1 MNRIIF
7 HMDMDQ
13 FFAAVEYCIHPN
25 LRGKPIVVGGNPFG
39 RGIVTT
45 ASYEARKYG
54 VRSGMATSE
63 AYKLCPQATFV
74 RPDHS
79 LYTEVS
85 RRIMELLLEFTDRV
99 EPVSVDEAYIDATGI
114 VWKEGGVEELAMKIK
129 RRIFQREH
137 ITATIGA
144 GPNRLVAK
152 MASGMNKPDGL
163 TYIPAERVEQVFRP
177 LPVGDLYGV
186 GKATERILESFGIR
200 TAGQLADFPAELLR
214 RRFGKWGDEL
224 GRLARGEGSD
234 EVHIPEEHPQ
244 EKSMGHDHTFGKDV
258 TDPVALLG
266 RLHLLC
272 ERASRRLR
280 IANLL
285 GRVVSV
291 KIRYKGFETTLHGCT
306 LQRHV
311 QHEMYLYPV
320 AEKLFWESY
329 RRDTPVRLIGVHVA
343 DLVSESDILQQELFV
358 PDAELDGLFKACD
371 QIKDHF
377 GEASIGFASGALLS
391 GTKPGR
397 KNHRIDYDPFHYRT
411 PRQRT

>member
-1 MNRIIF
+1 MSRVIF
-7 HMDMDQ
+7 HLDMDQ
-13 FFAAVEYCIHPN
+13 FFAAVECCIHPQ
-25 LRGKPIVVGGNPFG
+25 LKGKPLVVGGSPTG

-45 ASYEARKYG
+45 ASYEARKFG

-63 AYKLCPQATFV
+63 AYKLCPHAVFV
-74 RPDHS
+74 RPDHGRYS
-79 LYTEVS
+79 DVS
-85 RRIMELLLEFTDRV
+85 HRIMSMLLEFTDRV

-114 VWKEGGVEELAMKIK
+114 VWKEGGVEPLARKIK
-129 RRIFQREH
+129 KQILDREGL
-137 ITATIGA
+137 TATIGV

-152 MASGMNKPDGL
+152 MASGMNKPDGF
-163 TYIPAERVEQVFRP
+163 THFPAEKVEAVFRK

-200 TAGQLADFPAELLR
+200 TAGQLADFPVDVLR

-224 GRLARGEGSD
+224 VRIARGQGAD
-234 EVHIPEEHPQ
+234 DIHIPDEHPQ
-244 EKSMGHDHTFGKDV
+244 EKSMGHDHTFGQDV
-258 TDPVALLG
+258 TDPELLLG

-280 IANLL
+280 MANLL

-306 LQRHV
+306 LKRHA

-329 RRDTPVRLIGVHVA
+329 RRGTPVRLIGFHMQ
-343 DLVSESDILQQELFV
+343 DLIAAEDILQQELFV
-358 PDAELDGLFKACD
+358 PELPLDGLFRTCD
-371 QIKDHF
+371 DIKDRY
-377 GEASIGFASGALLS
+377 GEASIGFASGTLLA
-391 GTKPGR
+391 GR
-397 KNHRIDYDPFHYRT
+397 SSSRKSQRIDYDPFHFR
-411 PRQRT
+411 PRRQS